1 MENIQ
6 IRRNI
11 MRDAHLVICAAIFA
25 DGTKPPV
32 SVVDY
37 VAESGDYYQK
47 ITTSRHIFLRVK
59 HLNHSMQNKLLI
71 VDGERYVYK
80 DVFAWS
86 EKVNM
91 STFVISQSDSNMKFT
106 IDNGTKL
113 HHRIEDMFMEVFH
126 DSVS

>member
-37 VAESGDYYQK
+37 IQERSDDYYK
-47 ITTSRHIFLRVK
+47 ISTSRHVFLKIKDRTF
-59 HLNHSMQNKLLI
+59 SMVEKSI
-71 VDGERYVYK
+71 VVDGVKYVYK
-80 DVFAWS
+80 DTLTKSVQENVAL
-86 EKVNM
+86 
-91 STFVISQSDSNMKFT
+91 FVIPQNDPSMRFT
-106 IDNGTKL
+106 IQSGTQVYN
-113 HHRIEDMFMEVFH
+113 RIDDMFKEVFH
-126 DSVS
+126 G